1 MASRS
6 AKKSQTRFTSPVR
19 PVRRGCS
26 ASNRL
31 WPDNRHACVP
41 LAFSQGWG
49 QIPFRQP
56 ERRKPIMS
64 HVHRT
69 NHDDPA
75 DALDDHH
82 GHNLNPID
90 FGRAFAIAATLNV
103 GLVIAQI
110 VFGVLANSVALIADA
125 GHNLGDVLGLL
136 LAWGA
141 HGMARWLPTKRYT
154 YGFRSASILAALFN
168 GIVLLVATGAIAW
181 EALRRLTGPTD
192 VAGVT
197 VMIVAAVGIVVNGVS
212 AWLLMAGREGDLNI
226 RSAFLHMLGDAAI
239 SLGVVAAGA
248 AILATGWNWL
258 DPAASLLIAVLIVW
272 GTWGLL
278 REAFI
283 MSLDAVPQ
291 GVDGAKVENYLRG
304 LPGVSEV
311 HDLHIWA
318 MSTTET
324 AMTAHLVRPG
334 AGLDDR
340 LLHEIA
346 HELDHRFRISHA
358 TLQVEAGDTEHV
370 CRLAPDHV
378 I

>member
-1 MASRS
+1 M
-6 AKKSQTRFTSPVR
+6 SQVH
-19 PVRRGCS
+19 
-26 ASNRL
+26 
-31 WPDNRHACVP
+31 HA
-41 LAFSQGWG
+41 QHDG
-49 QIPFRQP
+49 
-56 ERRKPIMS
+56 
-64 HVHRT
+64 
-69 NHDDPA
+69 HDDRHSRP
-75 DALDDHH
+75 DGHH
-82 GHNLNPID
+82 GSMD
-90 FGRAFAIAATLNV
+90 FGRVFAIAATLNV
-103 GLVIAQI
+103 ALVIAQI

-141 HGMARWLPTKRYT
+141 HGMARWPPTKRYT

-181 EALRRLTGPTD
+181 EALRRLTGSTD

-278 REAFI
+278 REAFM

-291 GVDGAKVENYLRG
+291 GVDGAKVESYLRG

-334 AGLDDR
+334 AGLDDQ
-340 LLHEIA
+340 LLHEVC
-346 HELDHRFRISHA
+346 HELERRFMISHA
-358 TLQVEAGDTEHV
+358 TLQVEAGDTEHA

-378 I
+378 V

>member
-1 MASRS
+1 
-6 AKKSQTRFTSPVR
+6 
-19 PVRRGCS
+19 
-26 ASNRL
+26 
-31 WPDNRHACVP
+31 
-41 LAFSQGWG
+41 
-49 QIPFRQP
+49 
-56 ERRKPIMS
+56 MS
-64 HVHRT
+64 HVHHT
-69 NHDDPA
+69 DHDHA
-75 DALDDHH
+75 YHLDDHH
-82 GHNLNPID
+82 GHNPGAMD
-90 FGRAFAIAATLNV
+90 FGRAFAIAATLNIA
-103 GLVIAQI
+103 LVIAQI

-181 EALRRLTGPTD
+181 EAVRRLSGPID
-192 VAGVT
+192 VEGVT
-197 VMIVAAVGIVVNGVS
+197 VMIVAAAGIVVNGVS
-212 AWLLMAGREGDLNI
+212 AWLMMAGREGDLNI
-226 RSAFLHMLGDAAI
+226 RAAFLHMLGDAAI

-258 DPAASLLIAVLIVW
+258 DPAASLVIAVLIVW
-272 GTWGLL
+272 GTWGVL
-278 REAFI
+278 REAFM

-291 GVDGAKVENYLRG
+291 GVDGAKVERYLRG

-318 MSTTET
+318 ISTTET

-334 AGLDDR
+334 AGLDDQ
-340 LLHEIA
+340 LLHEVC
-346 HELDHRFRISHA
+346 HELERRFRISHA
-358 TLQVEAGDTEHV
+358 TLQVEAGDTEHA

-378 I
+378 V